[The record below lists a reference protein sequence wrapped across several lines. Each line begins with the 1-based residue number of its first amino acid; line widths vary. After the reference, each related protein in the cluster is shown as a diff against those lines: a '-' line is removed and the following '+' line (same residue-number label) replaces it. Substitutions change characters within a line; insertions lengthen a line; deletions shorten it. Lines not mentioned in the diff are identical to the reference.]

1 MAWFGCELL
10 QSFKQIWTV
19 SFWESCFF
27 RNSFFV
33 TWYKKR
39 KVILFM
45 NYQFSRTVDLYIVF

>member
-10 QSFKQIWTV
+10 QSFKQIWTAY
-19 SFWESCFF
+19 FWESCFF

-39 KVILFM
+39 KLF
-45 NYQFSRTVDLYIVF
+45 FF